1 MKLSALNKGLVQMIV
16 RFWSRGIFDIHVVKY
31 MGSIIL
37 WIHYTKW
44 LQEVWSI
51 STRAIQCE
59 IGFGR
64 LIEEVGGG
72 KCTTSKGQRYL
83 NGISDE
89 ICPSFPY
96 RRLIRYRL
104 YALYFLEVRPWKN
117 TFLSKQMEFL
127 HLAYIKSWL
136 IFFSFFLFR
145 NDTALQNPR
154 AWPKISFLWK
164 LCKYLSRVVASNES
178 RM

>member
-1 MKLSALNKGLVQMIV
+1 M
-16 RFWSRGIFDIHVVKY
+16 
-31 MGSIIL
+31 
-37 WIHYTKW
+37 
-44 LQEVWSI
+44 WSI

-136 IFFSFFLFR
+136 IFFSFFSLEII
-145 NDTALQNPR
+145 LHY
-154 AWPKISFLWK
+154 KIPEHVISMKTVQIFELRFSVQWK
-164 LCKYLSRVVASNES
+164 SNVAAMAGYNHCATVMCLSIAPHCWACPIKSASEDD
-178 RM
+178 